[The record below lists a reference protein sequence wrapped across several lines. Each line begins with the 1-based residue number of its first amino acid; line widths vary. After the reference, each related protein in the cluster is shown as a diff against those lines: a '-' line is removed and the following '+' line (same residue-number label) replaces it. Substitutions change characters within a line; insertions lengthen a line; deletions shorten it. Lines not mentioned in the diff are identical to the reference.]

1 MRRRGEPPRRCR
13 GRCGRHLLLVHH
25 GRVVRGGGRR
35 GHRGVRRVG
44 VGDRR
49 VRRRRRRWMNP
60 GVSVPVVV
68 RRRWWRRRPG
78 RPRVVRVVVVEPV
91 LDGVAARRVARGD
104 DLPVV
109 LVPRAGQLLL
119 LAPVEVAR
127 GDEGGGG
134 RHRRPRVRRRRV
146 RRRGQVGLVPR
157 RRPAPRRGQLRRN
170 DLAPARAADGDG
182 RDGGARRGPCRGGGG
197 PLAVGGRGPVGLLAT
212 ALRRRVGG
220 GGRVLASRGR
230 VLTSADR
237 DGGQCKKTRPDGE
250 EVVAALDEPVDGELE
265 VAVLLLE
272 LVQRA
277 E

>member
-1 MRRRGEPPRRCR
+1 MRGRGKPPRCR
-13 GRCGRHLLLVHH
+13 RGRHLLLVHH

-49 VRRRRRRWMNP
+49 MRRRRVNP
-60 GVSVPVVV
+60 GVPVPVVV
-68 RRRWWRRRPG
+68 RRGRGRRP
-78 RPRVVRVVVVEPV
+78 RRTRVVRVVVVEPV
-91 LDGVAARRVARGD
+91 LDGVARRVARGD

-119 LAPVEVAR
+119 LLSPVEVSR
-127 GDEGGGG
+127 GNEGGGG
-134 RHRRPRVRRRRV
+134 RPRRRV
-146 RRRGQVGLVPR
+146 RRRVRWRGQVRLVPR
-157 RRPAPRRGQLRRN
+157 RRAAPRRGQLRRN
-170 DLAPARAADGDG
+170 DLAAARAADGDG
-182 RDGGARRGPCRGGGG
+182 RDGGARRGPCCRGTG
-197 PLAVGGRGPVGLLAT
+197 PLAVGGRGPVGLLAAAAA

-220 GGRVLASRGR
+220 GGGVLASGGR
-230 VLTSADR
+230 VDR
-237 DGGQCKKTRPDGE
+237 DGGEGEKPRPYGE